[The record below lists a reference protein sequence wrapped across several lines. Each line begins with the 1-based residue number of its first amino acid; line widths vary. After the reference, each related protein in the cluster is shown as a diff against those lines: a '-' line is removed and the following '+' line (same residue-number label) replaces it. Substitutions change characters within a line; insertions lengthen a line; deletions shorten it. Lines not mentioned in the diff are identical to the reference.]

1 MKKFRAWAL
10 VFAGMTAVCA
20 SAQDMIVKKDGTVI
34 QAKVMKVGTSEV
46 DYKKWSNQNGP
57 QYSIAVAD
65 ILAINYQNGEKETF
79 DNVSAQPE
87 ASKHTAQPTGMTQ
100 VTVETLSAEAKA
112 ANDATI
118 EKYNQI
124 YDTDVNEVKK
134 NGNAKEAFMRLGVA
148 EGSVLENEDIAISL
162 ATGYMLQA
170 GRQPVSFTPFA
181 PYLCNVGIKF
191 MIQNKTNN
199 TLYLDLGNTF
209 YVSMGQSFGYY
220 VPTSTT
226 TTNSSS
232 SGVGINAGA
241 IAGAMGIGGVAGK
254 LAGGINFGG
263 GSTSGTAVTTFSQRV
278 VAIAPGSTYNLAPQ
292 FIFCNEP
299 RSISPGFFCDI
310 KGLGEGTHYC
320 KAVFSDENGG
330 RMLNYDL
337 YSYSEQSSPL
347 QLSFVTSYSKNEDF
361 ASSSS
366 LHCGLYLMEMYGKGL
381 YKQLVNESKLPVIS
395 ENDNAAQKT
404 MGGMLGKMGAAA
416 SATSTTTS
424 EPQQILLFQVSVDN
438 SKKDTVTFPKQ

>member
-10 VFAGMTAVCA
+10 VFAGMTAVCT

-87 ASKHTAQPTGMTQ
+87 ASKPAAQPTGMTQ

-112 ANDATI
+112 ANDAAI

-124 YDTDVNEVKK
+124 YDTDVNKVKK
-134 NGNAKEAFMRLGVA
+134 NGNAKEAFMRLGVT
-148 EGSVLENEDIAISL
+148 EGSVLENEDIAISI
-162 ATGYMLQA
+162 ATGYMD
-170 GRQPVSFTPFA
+170 
-181 PYLCNVGIKF
+181 IKF
-191 MIQNKTNN
+191 MIQNKTNS

-241 IAGAMGIGGVAGK
+241 IAGAMGLGGVAGK

-263 GSTSGTAVTTFSQRV
+263 GSTNGTAVTTFSQRV
-278 VAIAPGSTYNLAPQ
+278 VAIAPGSTYNLDPQ
-292 FIFCNEP
+292 YIFGKEM
-299 RSISPGFFCDI
+299 RSISPGFFCSPN
-310 KGLGEGTHYC
+310 GLMGILCY

-366 LHCGLYLMEMYGKGL
+366 LRCGLYLMEMYGEGL
-381 YKQLVNESKLPVIS
+381 FKQLVKESKLPVIS
-395 ENDNAAQKT
+395 ANDNAAKKT
-404 MGGMLGKMGAAA
+404 MGGMFGLLGAVAP
-416 SATSTTTS
+416 ATPTTTN
-424 EPQQILLFQVSVDN
+424 EPQQILLFRVGVDN
-438 SKKDTVTFPKQ
+438 SKKGTVTFPKQ

>member
-46 DYKKWSNQNGP
+46 DYKKWSNQDGP

-87 ASKHTAQPTGMTQ
+87 ASKPAAQPTGMTQ

-148 EGSVLENEDIAISL
+148 EGSVLENEDIAISI
-162 ATGYMLQA
+162 ATGYMPY
-170 GRQPVSFTPFA
+170 GGEFTPIW
-181 PYLCNVGIKF
+181 PNPCNVGIKF
-191 MIQNKTNN
+191 MIQNKTNS

-299 RSISPGFFCDI
+299 RSISPGFLCSL
-310 KGLGEGTHYC
+310 KGMMATHYC

-366 LHCGLYLMEMYGKGL
+366 LRCGLYLMEMYGEGL
-381 YKQLVNESKLPVIS
+381 FKQLVKESKLPVIS
-395 ENDNAAQKT
+395 ANDNAAKKT
-404 MGGMLGKMGAAA
+404 MGGMFGLLGAAA

-424 EPQQILLFQVSVDN
+424 EPQQILLFHVGVDN
-438 SKKDTVTFPKQ
+438 SKKGTVTFPKQ

>member
-10 VFAGMTAVCA
+10 VFAGMTAVCV

-87 ASKHTAQPTGMTQ
+87 ASKPAAQPTGMTQ

-112 ANDATI
+112 ANDAAI

-124 YDTDVNEVKK
+124 YDTDVNEVMK
-134 NGNAKEAFMRLGVA
+134 NGNAKGAFMRLGVA
-148 EGSVLENEDIAISL
+148 EGSVLENEDIAISI
-162 ATGYMLQA
+162 ATGYMPY
-170 GRQPVSFTPFA
+170 GGEFTPIW
-181 PYLCNVGIKF
+181 PNPCNVGIKF
-191 MIQNKTNN
+191 MIQNKTNS

-299 RSISPGFFCDI
+299 RSISPGFFCSYSRWWGD
-310 KGLGEGTHYC
+310 HYC

-366 LHCGLYLMEMYGKGL
+366 LRCGLYLMEMYGEGL
-381 YKQLVNESKLPVIS
+381 FKQLVKESKLPVIS
-395 ENDNAAQKT
+395 ANDNAAPKT

>member
-87 ASKHTAQPTGMTQ
+87 ASKPAAQPTGMTQ

-112 ANDATI
+112 ANDAAI

-148 EGSVLENEDIAISL
+148 EGSVLENEDIAISI
-162 ATGYMLQA
+162 ATGYMPY
-170 GRQPVSFTPFA
+170 GGEFTPIW
-181 PYLCNVGIKF
+181 PNPCNVGIKF
-191 MIQNKTNN
+191 MIQNKTNS

-241 IAGAMGIGGVAGK
+241 IAGAMGIGGVAGTS
-254 LAGGINFGG
+254 AGGINFGG
-263 GSTSGTAVTTFSQRV
+263 GSTSGTTVTTFSQRV
-278 VAIAPGSTYNLAPQ
+278 VAIAPGSTYNLDPQ
-292 FIFCNEP
+292 YIFCNET
-299 RSISPGFFCDI
+299 RSISPGFLCSL
-310 KGLGEGTHYC
+310 KGMMATHYC

-366 LHCGLYLMEMYGKGL
+366 LRFGLYLMEMYGEGL
-381 YKQLVNESKLPVIS
+381 FKQLVKESKLPVIS
-395 ENDNAAQKT
+395 ANDNAAKKT
-404 MGGMLGKMGAAA
+404 MGGMFGLLGAAA

-424 EPQQILLFQVSVDN
+424 EPQQILLFRVGVDN
-438 SKKDTVTFPKQ
+438 SKKGTVTFPKQ

>member
-87 ASKHTAQPTGMTQ
+87 ASKPAAQPTGMTQ

-148 EGSVLENEDIAISL
+148 EGSVLENEDIAISI
-162 ATGYMLQA
+162 ATGYMPYA
-170 GRQPVSFTPFA
+170 GEFTPIW
-181 PYLCNVGIKF
+181 PNPCNVGIKF
-191 MIQNKTNN
+191 MIQNKTNS

-278 VAIAPGSTYNLAPQ
+278 VAIAPGSTYNLDPQ
-292 FIFCNEP
+292 YIFCNET
-299 RSISPGFFCDI
+299 RSISPGFLCSL
-310 KGLGEGTHYC
+310 KGMMATHYC

-424 EPQQILLFQVSVDN
+424 EPQQILLFHVGVDN
-438 SKKDTVTFPKQ
+438 SKKGTVTFPKQ

>member
-87 ASKHTAQPTGMTQ
+87 ASKPAAQPTGMTQ

-148 EGSVLENEDIAISL
+148 EGSVLENEDIAISI
-162 ATGYMLQA
+162 ATGYMD
-170 GRQPVSFTPFA
+170 
-181 PYLCNVGIKF
+181 IKF

-241 IAGAMGIGGVAGK
+241 IAGAMGLGGVAGK

-263 GSTSGTAVTTFSQRV
+263 GSTNGTAVTTFSQRV
-278 VAIAPGSTYNLAPQ
+278 VAIAPGSTYNLDPQ
-292 FIFCNEP
+292 YIFCNET
-299 RSISPGFFCDI
+299 RSISPSFLCSL
-310 KGLGEGTHYC
+310 KGMMATLYC

-366 LHCGLYLMEMYGKGL
+366 LRCGLYLMEMYGEGL
-381 YKQLVNESKLPVIS
+381 FKQLVKESKLPVIS
-395 ENDNAAQKT
+395 ANDNAAPKI
-404 MGGMLGKMGAAA
+404 MGGLLGKMVVAA

-424 EPQQILLFQVSVDN
+424 EPQQILLFRVGVDN
-438 SKKDTVTFPKQ
+438 SKKGTVTFPKQ

>member
-1 MKKFRAWAL
+1 MHGGGDQLKLHNLF
-10 VFAGMTAVCA
+10 
-20 SAQDMIVKKDGTVI
+20 
-34 QAKVMKVGTSEV
+34 E
-46 DYKKWSNQNGP
+46 
-57 QYSIAVAD
+57 YSSPD
-65 ILAINYQNGEKETF
+65 
-79 DNVSAQPE
+79 
-87 ASKHTAQPTGMTQ
+87 
-100 VTVETLSAEAKA
+100 
-112 ANDATI
+112 
-118 EKYNQI
+118 
-124 YDTDVNEVKK
+124 
-134 NGNAKEAFMRLGVA
+134 
-148 EGSVLENEDIAISL
+148 
-162 ATGYMLQA
+162 
-170 GRQPVSFTPFA
+170 
-181 PYLCNVGIKF
+181 NVGIQF
-191 MIQNKTNN
+191 SISNKTDN
-199 TLYLDLGNTF
+199 TIYIDLGNTF
-209 YVSMGQSFGYY
+209 YVSMGQSVGYY

-278 VAIAPGSTYNLAPQ
+278 VAIAPGSTYNLDPQ
-292 FIFCNEP
+292 YIFCNET
-299 RSISPGFFCDI
+299 RSISPGFLCSL
-310 KGLGEGTHYC
+310 KGMMATHYC

-366 LHCGLYLMEMYGKGL
+366 LRCGLYLMEMYGKGL

-395 ENDNAAQKT
+395 ENDNAVQKT

-424 EPQQILLFQVSVDN
+424 EPQQILLFRVGVDN
-438 SKKDTVTFPKQ
+438 SKKGTVTFPKQ

>member
-10 VFAGMTAVCA
+10 VFAGMTAVCV

-79 DNVSAQPE
+79 DNVSARPE
-87 ASKHTAQPTGMTQ
+87 ASKPAAQPTGMTQ

-148 EGSVLENEDIAISL
+148 EGSVLENEDIAISI

-170 GRQPVSFTPFA
+170 GRRPVSFTPFA

-209 YVSMGQSFGYY
+209 YVSIFGKDC
-220 VPTSTT
+220 S
-226 TTNSSS
+226 
-232 SGVGINAGA
+232 
-241 IAGAMGIGGVAGK
+241 
-254 LAGGINFGG
+254 
-263 GSTSGTAVTTFSQRV
+263 
-278 VAIAPGSTYNLAPQ
+278 
-292 FIFCNEP
+292 
-299 RSISPGFFCDI
+299 SISIF
-310 KGLGEGTHYC
+310 
-320 KAVFSDENGG
+320 
-330 RMLNYDL
+330 
-337 YSYSEQSSPL
+337 
-347 QLSFVTSYSKNEDF
+347 
-361 ASSSS
+361 
-366 LHCGLYLMEMYGKGL
+366 
-381 YKQLVNESKLPVIS
+381 
-395 ENDNAAQKT
+395 
-404 MGGMLGKMGAAA
+404 
-416 SATSTTTS
+416 
-424 EPQQILLFQVSVDN
+424 
-438 SKKDTVTFPKQ
+438 

>member
-10 VFAGMTAVCA
+10 VFAGMTAVCT

-79 DNVSAQPE
+79 DNVSAQP
-87 ASKHTAQPTGMTQ
+87 TGMTQ

-112 ANDATI
+112 ANDAAI

-124 YDTDVNEVKK
+124 YDTDVNEVMK
-134 NGNAKEAFMRLGVA
+134 NGNAKGAFMRLGVA
-148 EGSVLENEDIAISL
+148 EGSVLENEDIAISI
-162 ATGYMLQA
+162 ATGYMPY
-170 GRQPVSFTPFA
+170 GGEFTPIW
-181 PYLCNVGIKF
+181 PNPCNVGIKF
-191 MIQNKTNN
+191 MIQNKTNS

-278 VAIAPGSTYNLAPQ
+278 VAIAPGSTYNLDPQ
-292 FIFCNEP
+292 YIFCNET
-299 RSISPGFFCDI
+299 RSISPGFLCSL
-310 KGLGEGTHYC
+310 KGMMATHYC

-366 LHCGLYLMEMYGKGL
+366 LRCGLYLMEMYGEGL
-381 YKQLVNESKLPVIS
+381 FKQLVKESKLPVIS
-395 ENDNAAQKT
+395 ANDNAAPKI
-404 MGGMLGKMGAAA
+404 MGGMLGKMVVAA

>member
-1 MKKFRAWAL
+1 MKKFRALAL
-10 VFAGMTAVCA
+10 VFAGMTAVCT

-34 QAKVMKVGTSEV
+34 QAKVIKVGTSEV

-79 DNVSAQPE
+79 ENVSAQPE
-87 ASKHTAQPTGMTQ
+87 ASKPAAQPTGMTQ

-112 ANDATI
+112 ANDAAI

-124 YDTDVNEVKK
+124 YDTDVNEVMK

-148 EGSVLENEDIAISL
+148 EGSVLENEDIAISI
-162 ATGYMLQA
+162 ATGYMPYA
-170 GRQPVSFTPFA
+170 GEFTPIW
-181 PYLCNVGIKF
+181 PNPCNVGIKF
-191 MIQNKTNN
+191 MIQNKTNS

-299 RSISPGFFCDI
+299 RSISPGFFCSYSRWWGD
-310 KGLGEGTHYC
+310 HYC

>member
-87 ASKHTAQPTGMTQ
+87 ASKPAAQPTGMTQ

-134 NGNAKEAFMRLGVA
+134 NGNAKGAFMRLGVT
-148 EGSVLENEDIAISL
+148 EGSVLENEDIAISI
-162 ATGYMLQA
+162 ATGYMD
-170 GRQPVSFTPFA
+170 
-181 PYLCNVGIKF
+181 IKF
-191 MIQNKTNN
+191 MIQNKTNS

-241 IAGAMGIGGVAGK
+241 IAGAMGLGGVAGK

-263 GSTSGTAVTTFSQRV
+263 GSTNGTAVTTFSQRV

-366 LHCGLYLMEMYGKGL
+366 LRCGLYLMEMYGEGL
-381 YKQLVNESKLPVIS
+381 FKQLVKESKLPVIS
-395 ENDNAAQKT
+395 ANANAAKKT
-404 MGGMLGKMGAAA
+404 MGGMLGLMGAAA

-424 EPQQILLFQVSVDN
+424 EPQQILLFHVGVDN
-438 SKKDTVTFPKQ
+438 SKKGTVTFPKQ

>member
-87 ASKHTAQPTGMTQ
+87 ASKPAAQPTGMTQ

-112 ANDATI
+112 ANDAAI

-148 EGSVLENEDIAISL
+148 EGSVLENEDIAISI
-162 ATGYMLQA
+162 ATGYMTYA
-170 GRQPVSFTPFA
+170 GVDPNW

-209 YVSMGQSFGYY
+209 YVSMGQSFAYY

-226 TTNSSS
+226 TTKSSS

-241 IAGAMGIGGVAGK
+241 IAGAMGLGGVAGK

-366 LHCGLYLMEMYGKGL
+366 LRCGLYLMEMYGEGL
-381 YKQLVNESKLPVIS
+381 FKQLVKESKLPVIS
-395 ENDNAAQKT
+395 ANDNAAPKI
-404 MGGMLGKMGAAA
+404 MGGMLGKMVVAAP
-416 SATSTTTS
+416 ATSTTTS
-424 EPQQILLFQVSVDN
+424 EPQQILLFRVGVDN
-438 SKKDTVTFPKQ
+438 SKKGTVTFPKQ

>member
-87 ASKHTAQPTGMTQ
+87 ASKPAAQPTGMTQ

-112 ANDATI
+112 ANDAAI

-124 YDTDVNEVKK
+124 YDTDVNEVMK
-134 NGNAKEAFMRLGVA
+134 NGNAKGAFMRLGVA
-148 EGSVLENEDIAISL
+148 EGSVLENEDIAISI
-162 ATGYMLQA
+162 ATGYMPY
-170 GRQPVSFTPFA
+170 GGEFTPIW
-181 PYLCNVGIKF
+181 PNPCNVGIKF
-191 MIQNKTNN
+191 MIQNKTNS

-299 RSISPGFFCDI
+299 RSISPGFFCSYSRWWGD
-310 KGLGEGTHYC
+310 HYC

>member
-87 ASKHTAQPTGMTQ
+87 ASKPAAQPTGMTQ

-134 NGNAKEAFMRLGVA
+134 NGNAKEAFMRLGVT
-148 EGSVLENEDIAISL
+148 EGSVLENEDIAISI
-162 ATGYMLQA
+162 ATGYMTYA
-170 GRQPVSFTPFA
+170 GVDPNW

-209 YVSMGQSFGYY
+209 YVSMGQSFAYY

-226 TTNSSS
+226 TTKSSS

-241 IAGAMGIGGVAGK
+241 IAGAMGLGGVAGK

-366 LHCGLYLMEMYGKGL
+366 LRCGLYLMEMYGEGL
-381 YKQLVNESKLPVIS
+381 FKQLVKESKLPVIS
-395 ENDNAAQKT
+395 ANDNAAKKT
-404 MGGMLGKMGAAA
+404 MGGIFGLLGAIEP
-416 SATSTTTS
+416 ATPTTTS
-424 EPQQILLFQVSVDN
+424 EPQQILLFHVGVDN
-438 SKKDTVTFPKQ
+438 SKKGTVTFPKQ

>member
-10 VFAGMTAVCA
+10 VFAGITAVCT

-57 QYSIAVAD
+57 QYSIAVVD

-87 ASKHTAQPTGMTQ
+87 ASKPAAQPTGMTQ

-112 ANDATI
+112 ANDAAI

-124 YDTDVNEVKK
+124 YDTDVNKVKK
-134 NGNAKEAFMRLGVA
+134 NGNAKGAFMRLGVA
-148 EGSVLENEDIAISL
+148 EGSVLENEDIAISI
-162 ATGYMLQA
+162 ATGYMD
-170 GRQPVSFTPFA
+170 
-181 PYLCNVGIKF
+181 IKF
-191 MIQNKTNN
+191 MIQNKTNS

-226 TTNSSS
+226 TTKSSS

-241 IAGAMGIGGVAGK
+241 IAGAMGLGGVAGK

-263 GSTSGTAVTTFSQRV
+263 GSTNGTAVTTFSQRV
-278 VAIAPGSTYNLAPQ
+278 VAIAPGSTYNLDPQ
-292 FIFCNEP
+292 YIFGNEM
-299 RSISPGFFCDI
+299 RSISPGFFCSSN
-310 KGLGEGTHYC
+310 GLMGILCY

-366 LHCGLYLMEMYGKGL
+366 LRCGLYLMEMYGEGL
-381 YKQLVNESKLPVIS
+381 FKQLVKESKLPVIS
-395 ENDNAAQKT
+395 ANDNAAKKT
-404 MGGMLGKMGAAA
+404 IGGMLGVVVAAA
-416 SATSTTTS
+416 PATSMTTS
-424 EPQQILLFQVSVDN
+424 EPQQILLFHVGVDN
-438 SKKDTVTFPKQ
+438 SKKGTVTFPKQ

>member
-87 ASKHTAQPTGMTQ
+87 ASKPAAQPTGMTQ

-112 ANDATI
+112 ANDAAI

-134 NGNAKEAFMRLGVA
+134 NGNAKGAFMRLGVA
-148 EGSVLENEDIAISL
+148 EGSVLENEDIAISI
-162 ATGYMLQA
+162 ATGYMD
-170 GRQPVSFTPFA
+170 
-181 PYLCNVGIKF
+181 IKF
-191 MIQNKTNN
+191 MIQNKTNS

-226 TTNSSS
+226 TTKSSS

-241 IAGAMGIGGVAGK
+241 IAGAMGLGGVAGK

-263 GSTSGTAVTTFSQRV
+263 ESTNGTAVTTFSQRV
-278 VAIAPGSTYNLAPQ
+278 VAIAPGSTYNLDPQ
-292 FIFCNEP
+292 YIFGNEM
-299 RSISPGFFCDI
+299 RSISPGFFCSYSR
-310 KGLGEGTHYC
+310 GWGTHYC

-366 LHCGLYLMEMYGKGL
+366 LRCGLYLMEMYGEGL
-381 YKQLVNESKLPVIS
+381 FKQLVKESKLPVIS
-395 ENDNAAQKT
+395 ENANAAKKT
-404 MGGMLGKMGAAA
+404 MGGMFGLMGAAA

-424 EPQQILLFQVSVDN
+424 EPQQILLFRVGVDN
-438 SKKDTVTFPKQ
+438 SKKGTVTFPKQ

>member
-87 ASKHTAQPTGMTQ
+87 ASKPAAQPTGMTQ

-112 ANDATI
+112 ANDAAI

-148 EGSVLENEDIAISL
+148 EGSVLENEDIAISI
-162 ATGYMLQA
+162 ATGYMTYA
-170 GRQPVSFTPFA
+170 GVDPNW

-241 IAGAMGIGGVAGK
+241 IAGAMGLGGVAGK

-366 LHCGLYLMEMYGKGL
+366 LRCGLYLMEMYGEGL
-381 YKQLVNESKLPVIS
+381 FKQLVKESKLPVIS
-395 ENDNAAQKT
+395 ANDNAAPKI
-404 MGGMLGKMGAAA
+404 MGGMLGKMVVAAP
-416 SATSTTTS
+416 ATSTTTS
-424 EPQQILLFQVSVDN
+424 EPQQILLFRVGVDN
-438 SKKDTVTFPKQ
+438 SKKGTVTFPKQ

>member
-1 MKKFRAWAL
+1 MKKFRALAL

-87 ASKHTAQPTGMTQ
+87 ASKPAAQPTGMTQ

-112 ANDATI
+112 ANDAAI

-124 YDTDVNEVKK
+124 YDTDVNEVMK
-134 NGNAKEAFMRLGVA
+134 NGNAKGAFMRLGVA
-148 EGSVLENEDIAISL
+148 EGSVLENEDIAISI
-162 ATGYMLQA
+162 ATGYMPY
-170 GRQPVSFTPFA
+170 GGEFTPIW
-181 PYLCNVGIKF
+181 PDPCNVGIKF
-191 MIQNKTNN
+191 MIQNKTNS
-199 TLYLDLGNTF
+199 TLYLDLGNTL

-278 VAIAPGSTYNLAPQ
+278 VAIAPGSTYNLDPQ
-292 FIFCNEP
+292 YIFCNET
-299 RSISPGFFCDI
+299 RSISPGFLCSL
-310 KGLGEGTHYC
+310 KGMMATHYC

-366 LHCGLYLMEMYGKGL
+366 LRCGLYLMEMYGEGL
-381 YKQLVNESKLPVIS
+381 FKQLVKESKLPVIS
-395 ENDNAAQKT
+395 ANDNAAKKT
-404 MGGMLGKMGAAA
+404 MGGIFGLLGAIEP
-416 SATSTTTS
+416 ATPTTTS
-424 EPQQILLFQVSVDN
+424 EPQQILLFHVGVDN
-438 SKKDTVTFPKQ
+438 SKKGTVTFPKQ

>member
-10 VFAGMTAVCA
+10 VFAGMTAVCT

-87 ASKHTAQPTGMTQ
+87 ASKPAAQPTGMTQ

-112 ANDATI
+112 ANDAAI

-124 YDTDVNEVKK
+124 YDTDVNEVMK
-134 NGNAKEAFMRLGVA
+134 NGNAKRAFMRLGVT
-148 EGSVLENEDIAISL
+148 EGSVLENEDIAISI
-162 ATGYMLQA
+162 ATGYMTYA
-170 GRQPVSFTPFA
+170 VVDPNW

-209 YVSMGQSFGYY
+209 YVSMGQSFAYY

-226 TTNSSS
+226 TTKSSS
-232 SGVGINAGA
+232 SGGGINAGA
-241 IAGAMGIGGVAGK
+241 IAGAMGLGGVAGK

-278 VAIAPGSTYNLAPQ
+278 VAIAPGSTYNLDPQ
-292 FIFCNEP
+292 YIFCNET
-299 RSISPGFFCDI
+299 RSISPGFLCSL
-310 KGLGEGTHYC
+310 KGMMATHYC

-366 LHCGLYLMEMYGKGL
+366 LRCGLYLMEMYGEGL
-381 YKQLVNESKLPVIS
+381 FKQLVKESKLPVIS
-395 ENDNAAQKT
+395 ANDNAAKKT
-404 MGGMLGKMGAAA
+404 MGGMFGLLGAVAP
-416 SATSTTTS
+416 ATPTTTN
-424 EPQQILLFQVSVDN
+424 EPQQILLFHVGVDN
-438 SKKDTVTFPKQ
+438 SKKGTVTFPKQ

>member
-87 ASKHTAQPTGMTQ
+87 ASKPAAQPTGMTQ

-148 EGSVLENEDIAISL
+148 EGSVLENEDIAISI
-162 ATGYMLQA
+162 ATGYMD
-170 GRQPVSFTPFA
+170 
-181 PYLCNVGIKF
+181 IKF
-191 MIQNKTNN
+191 MIQNKTNS

-241 IAGAMGIGGVAGK
+241 IAGAMGLGGVAGK

-263 GSTSGTAVTTFSQRV
+263 GSTNGTAVTTFSQRV
-278 VAIAPGSTYNLAPQ
+278 VAIAPGSTYNLDPQ
-292 FIFCNEP
+292 YIFGKEM
-299 RSISPGFFCDI
+299 RSISPGFFCSPN
-310 KGLGEGTHYC
+310 GLMGILCY

-366 LHCGLYLMEMYGKGL
+366 LRCGLYLMEMYGEGL
-381 YKQLVNESKLPVIS
+381 FKQLVKESKLPVIS
-395 ENDNAAQKT
+395 ANDNAAPKI
-404 MGGMLGKMGAAA
+404 MGGLLGKMVVAA

-424 EPQQILLFQVSVDN
+424 EPQQILLFRVGVDN
-438 SKKDTVTFPKQ
+438 SKKGTVTFPKQ

>member
-87 ASKHTAQPTGMTQ
+87 ASKPAAQPTGMTQ

-134 NGNAKEAFMRLGVA
+134 NGNAKRAFMRLGVT
-148 EGSVLENEDIAISL
+148 EGSVLENEDIAISI
-162 ATGYMLQA
+162 ATGYMTYA
-170 GRQPVSFTPFA
+170 GVDPNW

-209 YVSMGQSFGYY
+209 YVSMGQSFAYY

-226 TTNSSS
+226 TTKSSS

-241 IAGAMGIGGVAGK
+241 IAGAMGLGGVAGK

-366 LHCGLYLMEMYGKGL
+366 LRCGLYLMEMYGEGL
-381 YKQLVNESKLPVIS
+381 FKQLVKESKLPVIS
-395 ENDNAAQKT
+395 ANDNAAPKI
-404 MGGMLGKMGAAA
+404 MGGMLGKMVVAAP
-416 SATSTTTS
+416 ATSTTTS
-424 EPQQILLFQVSVDN
+424 EQQQILLFRVGVDN
-438 SKKDTVTFPKQ
+438 SKKGTVTFPKQ

>member
-10 VFAGMTAVCA
+10 VFAGMTAVCT

-87 ASKHTAQPTGMTQ
+87 ASKPAAQPTGMTQ

-112 ANDATI
+112 ANDAAI

-124 YDTDVNEVKK
+124 YDTDVNEVMK
-134 NGNAKEAFMRLGVA
+134 NGNAKGAFMRLGVA
-148 EGSVLENEDIAISL
+148 EGSVLENEDIAISI
-162 ATGYMLQA
+162 ATGYMPYA
-170 GRQPVSFTPFA
+170 GEFTPIW
-181 PYLCNVGIKF
+181 PDPCNVGIKF
-191 MIQNKTNN
+191 MIQNKTNS

-299 RSISPGFFCDI
+299 RSISPGFFCSYSRWWGD
-310 KGLGEGTHYC
+310 HYC

-366 LHCGLYLMEMYGKGL
+366 LRCGLYLMEMYGKGL

-438 SKKDTVTFPKQ
+438 SKKGTVTFPKQ

>member
-10 VFAGMTAVCA
+10 VFAGMTAVCT

-87 ASKHTAQPTGMTQ
+87 ASKPAAQPTGMTQ

-134 NGNAKEAFMRLGVA
+134 NGNAKEAFMRLGVT
-148 EGSVLENEDIAISL
+148 EGSVLENEDIAISI
-162 ATGYMLQA
+162 ATGYMD
-170 GRQPVSFTPFA
+170 
-181 PYLCNVGIKF
+181 IKF
-191 MIQNKTNN
+191 MIQNKTNS

-241 IAGAMGIGGVAGK
+241 IAGAMGLGGVAGK

-263 GSTSGTAVTTFSQRV
+263 GSTNGTAVTTFSQRV
-278 VAIAPGSTYNLAPQ
+278 VAIAPGSTYNLDPQ
-292 FIFCNEP
+292 YIFGKEM
-299 RSISPGFFCDI
+299 RSISPGFFCSPN
-310 KGLGEGTHYC
+310 GLMGILCY

-366 LHCGLYLMEMYGKGL
+366 LRCGLYLMEMYGEGL
-381 YKQLVNESKLPVIS
+381 FKQLVKESKLPVIS
-395 ENDNAAQKT
+395 ANANAAQKT
-404 MGGMLGKMGAAA
+404 MGGLLGKMVAAA

-424 EPQQILLFQVSVDN
+424 EPQQILLFPVGVDN
-438 SKKDTVTFPKQ
+438 SKKGTVTFPKQ

>member
-1 MKKFRAWAL
+1 MKKFRALAL

-46 DYKKWSNQNGP
+46 DYKKWSNQDGP

-87 ASKHTAQPTGMTQ
+87 ASKPAAQPTGMTQ

-112 ANDATI
+112 ANDAAI

-124 YDTDVNEVKK
+124 YDTDVNEVMK
-134 NGNAKEAFMRLGVA
+134 NGNAKGAFMRLGVA
-148 EGSVLENEDIAISL
+148 EGSVLENEDIAISI
-162 ATGYMLQA
+162 ATGYMPY
-170 GRQPVSFTPFA
+170 GGEFTPIW
-181 PYLCNVGIKF
+181 PNPCNVGIKF
-191 MIQNKTNN
+191 MIQNKTNS

-299 RSISPGFFCDI
+299 RSISPGFFCSYSRWWGD
-310 KGLGEGTHYC
+310 HYC

-366 LHCGLYLMEMYGKGL
+366 LRCGLYLMEMYGKGL

>member
-46 DYKKWSNQNGP
+46 DYKKWSNQDGP

-87 ASKHTAQPTGMTQ
+87 ASKPAAQPTGMTQ

-112 ANDATI
+112 ANDAAI

-124 YDTDVNEVKK
+124 YDTDVNEVMK
-134 NGNAKEAFMRLGVA
+134 NGNAKGAFMRLGVA
-148 EGSVLENEDIAISL
+148 EGSVLENEDIAISI
-162 ATGYMLQA
+162 ATGYMPYA
-170 GRQPVSFTPFA
+170 GEFTPIM

-241 IAGAMGIGGVAGK
+241 IAGAMGLGGVAGK

-292 FIFCNEP
+292 YIFCNEP
-299 RSISPGFFCDI
+299 RSISPGFFCSYSR
-310 KGLGEGTHYC
+310 GWGTHYC

-366 LHCGLYLMEMYGKGL
+366 LRCGLYLMEMYGEGL
-381 YKQLVNESKLPVIS
+381 FKQLVKESKLPVIS
-395 ENDNAAQKT
+395 ANDNAATKI
-404 MGGMLGKMGAAA
+404 MGGMLGKMVVAAP
-416 SATSTTTS
+416 ATSTTTS
-424 EPQQILLFQVSVDN
+424 EPQQILLFHVGVDN
-438 SKKDTVTFPKQ
+438 SKKGTVTFPKQ

>member
-10 VFAGMTAVCA
+10 VFAGMTAVCT

-46 DYKKWSNQNGP
+46 DYKKWSNQDGP

-79 DNVSAQPE
+79 ENVSAQPE
-87 ASKHTAQPTGMTQ
+87 ASKPAAQPTGMTQ

-112 ANDATI
+112 ANDAAI

-124 YDTDVNEVKK
+124 YDTDVNEVMK
-134 NGNAKEAFMRLGVA
+134 NGNAKGAFMRLGVA
-148 EGSVLENEDIAISL
+148 EGSVLENEDIAISI
-162 ATGYMLQA
+162 ATGFMWPD
-170 GRQPVSFTPFA
+170 GEFTPIW
-181 PYLCNVGIKF
+181 PYPCNVGIKF
-191 MIQNKTNN
+191 MIQNKTNS

-241 IAGAMGIGGVAGK
+241 IAGAMGLGGVAGK

-299 RSISPGFFCDI
+299 RSISPGFFCSYSR
-310 KGLGEGTHYC
+310 GWGTHYC

-366 LHCGLYLMEMYGKGL
+366 LRCGLYLMEMYGKGL
-381 YKQLVNESKLPVIS
+381 YEQLVNESKLPVIS
-395 ENDNAAQKT
+395 ENDNAAKKT

-424 EPQQILLFQVSVDN
+424 EPQQILLFRVGVDN
-438 SKKDTVTFPKQ
+438 SKKGTVTFPKQ

>member
-10 VFAGMTAVCA
+10 VFAGMTAVCT
-20 SAQDMIVKKDGTVI
+20 SAQDLIVKKDGTVI

-87 ASKHTAQPTGMTQ
+87 ASKPAAQPTGMTQ

-112 ANDATI
+112 ANDAAI

-124 YDTDVNEVKK
+124 YDTDVNEVMK
-134 NGNAKEAFMRLGVA
+134 NGNAKGAFMRLGVA
-148 EGSVLENEDIAISL
+148 EGSVLENEDIAISI
-162 ATGYMLQA
+162 ATGYMPY
-170 GRQPVSFTPFA
+170 GGEFTPIW
-181 PYLCNVGIKF
+181 PNPCNVGIKF
-191 MIQNKTNN
+191 MIQNKTNS

-299 RSISPGFFCDI
+299 RSISPGFFCSYSRWWGD
-310 KGLGEGTHYC
+310 HYC

>member
-87 ASKHTAQPTGMTQ
+87 ASKPAAQPTGMTQ
-100 VTVETLSAEAKA
+100 VSVETLSAEAKA
-112 ANDATI
+112 ANDAAI

-124 YDTDVNEVKK
+124 YDTDVNEAKK
-134 NGNAKEAFMRLGVA
+134 NGNAKEAFMRLGVT
-148 EGSVLENEDIAISL
+148 EGSVLENEDIAISI

-170 GRQPVSFTPFA
+170 GKQPASFSPIA

-209 YVSMGQSFGYY
+209 YVSMGHSVGYY

-241 IAGAMGIGGVAGK
+241 IAGAMGLGGVAGK

-278 VAIAPGSTYNLAPQ
+278 VAIAPGSTYNLDPQ
-292 FIFCNEP
+292 YIFCNET
-299 RSISPGFFCDI
+299 RSISPGFLCSL
-310 KGLGEGTHYC
+310 KGMMATHYC

-366 LHCGLYLMEMYGKGL
+366 LRCGLYLMEMYGEGL
-381 YKQLVNESKLPVIS
+381 FKQLVKESKLPVIS
-395 ENDNAAQKT
+395 ANANAAKKT
-404 MGGMLGKMGAAA
+404 MGGMLGLMGAAA

-424 EPQQILLFQVSVDN
+424 EPQQILFFHVGVDN
-438 SKKDTVTFPKQ
+438 SKKGTVTFPKQ

>member
-87 ASKHTAQPTGMTQ
+87 ASKPAAQPTGMTQ

-134 NGNAKEAFMRLGVA
+134 NGNAKGAFMRLGVT
-148 EGSVLENEDIAISL
+148 EGSVLENEDIAISI
-162 ATGYMLQA
+162 ATGYMD
-170 GRQPVSFTPFA
+170 
-181 PYLCNVGIKF
+181 IKF
-191 MIQNKTNN
+191 MIQNKTNS

-241 IAGAMGIGGVAGK
+241 IAGAMGLGGVAGK

-263 GSTSGTAVTTFSQRV
+263 GSTNGTAVTTFSQRV
-278 VAIAPGSTYNLAPQ
+278 VAIAPGSTYTLDTQ
-292 FIFCNEP
+292 YIFGKEM
-299 RSISPGFFCDI
+299 RSISPGFFCSPN
-310 KGLGEGTHYC
+310 GLMGILCY

-366 LHCGLYLMEMYGKGL
+366 LRCGLYLMEMYGEGL
-381 YKQLVNESKLPVIS
+381 FKQLVKESKLPVIS
-395 ENDNAAQKT
+395 ANANAAKKT
-404 MGGMLGKMGAAA
+404 MGGMLGLMGAAA

-424 EPQQILLFQVSVDN
+424 EPQQILFFHVGVDN
-438 SKKDTVTFPKQ
+438 SKKGTVTFPKQ

>member
-87 ASKHTAQPTGMTQ
+87 ASKPAAQPTGMTQ
-100 VTVETLSAEAKA
+100 VSVETLSAEAKA
-112 ANDATI
+112 ANDAAI

-134 NGNAKEAFMRLGVA
+134 NGNAKGAFMRLGVT
-148 EGSVLENEDIAISL
+148 EGSVLENEDIAISI
-162 ATGYMLQA
+162 ATGYMD
-170 GRQPVSFTPFA
+170 
-181 PYLCNVGIKF
+181 IKF
-191 MIQNKTNN
+191 MIQNKTNS

-241 IAGAMGIGGVAGK
+241 IAGAMGLGGVAGK

-263 GSTSGTAVTTFSQRV
+263 GSTNGTAVTTFSQRV
-278 VAIAPGSTYNLAPQ
+278 VAIAPGSTYTLDTQ
-292 FIFCNEP
+292 YIFGKEM
-299 RSISPGFFCDI
+299 RSISPGFFCSPN
-310 KGLGEGTHYC
+310 GLMGILCY

-366 LHCGLYLMEMYGKGL
+366 LRCGLYLMEMYGEGL
-381 YKQLVNESKLPVIS
+381 FKQLVKESKLPVIS
-395 ENDNAAQKT
+395 ANDNAAPKI
-404 MGGMLGKMGAAA
+404 MGGMLGKMVVAA

-424 EPQQILLFQVSVDN
+424 EPQQILLFRVGVDN
-438 SKKDTVTFPKQ
+438 SKKGTVTFPKQ

>member
-87 ASKHTAQPTGMTQ
+87 ASKPAAQPTGMTQ

-112 ANDATI
+112 ANDAAI

-124 YDTDVNEVKK
+124 YDTDVNEVMK
-134 NGNAKEAFMRLGVA
+134 NGNAKGAFMRLGVA
-148 EGSVLENEDIAISL
+148 EGSVLENEDIAISI
-162 ATGYMLQA
+162 ATGYMPYA
-170 GRQPVSFTPFA
+170 GEFTPIM

-241 IAGAMGIGGVAGK
+241 IAGAMGLGGVAGK

-292 FIFCNEP
+292 YIFCNEP
-299 RSISPGFFCDI
+299 RSISPGFFCSYSR
-310 KGLGEGTHYC
+310 GWGTHYC

-366 LHCGLYLMEMYGKGL
+366 LRCGLYLMEMYGEGL
-381 YKQLVNESKLPVIS
+381 FKQLVKESKLPVIS
-395 ENDNAAQKT
+395 ANDNAAKKT
-404 MGGMLGKMGAAA
+404 MGGMFGLLGAVAP
-416 SATSTTTS
+416 ATPTTTN
-424 EPQQILLFQVSVDN
+424 EPQQILLFRVGVDN
-438 SKKDTVTFPKQ
+438 SKKGTVTFPKQ